1 MNAKV
6 QELIDLKIAEA
17 KAKKEE
23 AKRKHLVE
31 LGLIEGVERV
41 YSDTYTYGADTKY
54 DEERKQ
60 YYVEVPQAIEV
71 SDEEYAEICR
81 YYPESKGAAV
91 AENDDEYAAENT
103 LKTIATLCLVVGAIA
118 AVFCLMIVIEEELD
132 ASVLIGVAV
141 AFLAILE
148 AWALLRCIGNMST
161 TLKQI
166 KAKLK

>member
-1 MNAKV
+1 MNAKA
-6 QELIDLKIAEA
+6 QELIDLKIAEV

-31 LGLIEGVERV
+31 LGLVEGIERV

-60 YYVEVPQAIEV
+60 YYVEVPQAIEM
-71 SDEEYAEICR
+71 SDEEYAEICK
-81 YYPESKGAAV
+81 YYPESVNDAGGGAD
-91 AENDDEYAAENT
+91 EEYAAENT
-103 LKTIATLCLVVGAIA
+103 LKTIATLCLVVGALA
-118 AVFCLMIVIEEELD
+118 AAICLIIVIDEELPGTIL
-132 ASVLIGVAV
+132 VGVAV

-148 AWALLRCIGNMST
+148 AWALLRCIGNIST

-166 KAKLK
+166 KAKM